1 MAGDG
6 LWVGRGVELE
16 VLRVVS
22 LLGGLWIVLGHGGR
36 GGGRCVTDGDWGV
49 GREGSSW
56 TDVI

>member
-6 LWVGRGVELE
+6 LWVGGGVELE

-22 LLGGLWIVLGHGGR
+22 LLGGLWIVLGHGGQR
-36 GGGRCVTDGDWGV
+36 GGRCVTGGDWGV